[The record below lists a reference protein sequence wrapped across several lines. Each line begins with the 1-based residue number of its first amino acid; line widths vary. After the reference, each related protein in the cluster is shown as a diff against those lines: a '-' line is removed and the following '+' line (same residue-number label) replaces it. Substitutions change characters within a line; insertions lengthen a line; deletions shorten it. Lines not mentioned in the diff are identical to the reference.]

1 MVDVIYKHSKKKR
14 RRIDEAFH
22 SEDSSLLYEGDCL
35 QFLREL
41 PAAPLFDLVVTS
53 PPYNIGKA
61 YEKGKLKSLEEYV
74 QWQEKVIRAAYAR
87 LKDNGSICWQ
97 VGNFVDNGEIVPLD
111 IELAGIFKK
120 LHMQLRN
127 RIIWT
132 YGHGLHSKK
141 RFSGRYEVVMWYT
154 KSEDYTFNLDP
165 VRVQAKYPGKRAY
178 KGPKKGQLSGNPL
191 GKNPAD
197 VWEIPNVKGNHVEK
211 TIHPCQFPVALIER
225 LVLALTDEGGVVF
238 DPFCGVASS
247 GVAALL
253 HKRRYFG
260 CDTMKEYLTI
270 GRQRLEETQAGTVS
284 HRPMDKPVYDPQK
297 SNLSKIP
304 EEWLSLEGHKYE
316 SQ

>member
-1 MVDVIYKHSKKKR
+1 M
-14 RRIDEAFH
+14 
-22 SEDSSLLYEGDCL
+22 
-35 QFLREL
+35 
-41 PAAPLFDLVVTS
+41 
-53 PPYNIGKA
+53 
-61 YEKGKLKSLEEYV
+61 
-74 QWQEKVIRAAYAR
+74 
-87 LKDNGSICWQ
+87 
-97 VGNFVDNGEIVPLD
+97 
-111 IELAGIFKK
+111 
-120 LHMQLRN
+120 
-127 RIIWT
+127 
-132 YGHGLHSKK
+132 
-141 RFSGRYEVVMWYT
+141 
-154 KSEDYTFNLDP
+154 
-165 VRVQAKYPGKRAY
+165 
-178 KGPKKGQLSGNPL
+178 
-191 GKNPAD
+191 
-197 VWEIPNVKGNHVEK
+197 EK